1 MKKLFAAL
9 LVALCG
15 AVSLCADDIADV
27 KAVIFKNNELQA
39 RHDFKALPALYSRR
53 YRQIDAAGGECCDYV
68 MLKLLIVAMDG
79 RHPEEFLQFMAMQA
93 NGGRLP
99 SPETMA
105 RISQM
110 ASDPKVVREYRA
122 ALVKLLAYSD
132 KEAAAWRKTVRFV
145 RCEVRGDLAT
155 VVEEYDG
162 YDPESGAAKHK
173 SVTVVLRRE
182 NGVWRYFREIDEP

>member
-1 MKKLFAAL
+1 MKKFIVTL
-9 LVALCG
+9 LVTLVG
-15 AVSLCADDIADV
+15 AVSLYADDVADV
-27 KAVIFKNNELQA
+27 KAVIFKNNELQERRA
-39 RHDFKALPALYSRR
+39 FKALPALYSRD
-53 YRQIDAAGGECCDYV
+53 YLQINTRCESFDYV
-68 MLKLLIVAMDG
+68 MLKLFLISLDG

-132 KEAAAWRKTVRFV
+132 KELAAWRKTVRFV

-173 SVTVVLRRE
+173 IVTVVLRRE
-182 NGVWRYFREIDEP
+182 NGVWRYFREIDER

>member
-1 MKKLFAAL
+1 MKSLFVALCAAL
-9 LVALCG
+9 LGVSALF
-15 AVSLCADDIADV
+15 ADDIADV
-27 KAVIFKNNELQA
+27 KAVIFKHHELQERRA
-39 RHDFKALPALYSRR
+39 FEALPALYSRD
-53 YRQIDAAGGECCDYV
+53 YMQINTRGESCDYV
-68 MLKLLIVAMDG
+68 MLKLFLISLDG

-105 RISQM
+105 WISQM
-110 ASDPKVVREYRA
+110 ASDPQVVREYKA
-122 ALVKLLAYSD
+122 ALALAFAYSD
-132 KEAAAWRKTVRFV
+132 KELAAWRKTVKFV

-173 SVTVVLRRE
+173 IVTLVLRRE
-182 NGVWRYFREIDEP
+182 NGVWRYFREIDEQ